1 MNTST
6 TIRTLLLD
14 TVQGDI
20 IPLIT
25 MLDFLIWDKGYS
37 LERLERF
44 GTRSLHLSEETC
56 LGIMRF
62 MEVEFFN
69 QLFFIIQ
76 GRKYSLIKK
85 MFSPLFSHRTN
96 VRGTFKMKQHT
107 KNILATLRQLK
118 KQLEEASSIEVKS
131 YNTTHSMYL
140 GDIYSNR
147 CSLCRLLI
155 LAMKRDL
162 QND

>member
-69 QLFFIIQ
+69 
-76 GRKYSLIKK
+76 
-85 MFSPLFSHRTN
+85 
-96 VRGTFKMKQHT
+96 
-107 KNILATLRQLK
+107 
-118 KQLEEASSIEVKS
+118 
-131 YNTTHSMYL
+131 
-140 GDIYSNR
+140 
-147 CSLCRLLI
+147 
-155 LAMKRDL
+155 
-162 QND
+162 

>member
-1 MNTST
+1 
-6 TIRTLLLD
+6 
-14 TVQGDI
+14 
-20 IPLIT
+20 
-25 MLDFLIWDKGYS
+25 
-37 LERLERF
+37 
-44 GTRSLHLSEETC
+44 
-56 LGIMRF
+56 
-62 MEVEFFN
+62 
-69 QLFFIIQ
+69 
-76 GRKYSLIKK
+76 

-140 GDIYSNR
+140 GDIYSNS

-155 LAMKRDL
+155 LAIKRDL